1 MKIMIADDHAM
12 VRRGLGML
20 LAKLFDDVSVEGAGT
35 VDALMDKIDAGD
47 PPDIILLDLLMPGM
61 HGMKGLD
68 VVRRHVPDV
77 PVAIISALG
86 DVDVIMTAIQ
96 SGASG
101 FILKSSDEKV
111 LKLAISLMLSG
122 ETYVPSHVLTHRD
135 GFWPGKSRNMG
146 AEFPPGN
153 SLASLTERE
162 RRILHHLMRGQTNK
176 EIARNLDVVEGTI
189 KKHLRDIFK
198 KLNVSNRTQAVIT
211 ATQLGWTSTYD
222 EVAQKSAIASE

>member
-1 MKIMIADDHAM
+1 MKVVIADDHAM

-20 LAKLFDDVSVEGAGT
+20 LAKLFDDVSIEGVGT
-35 VDALMDKIDAGD
+35 VDALMDKIDTGD
-47 PPDIILLDLLMPGM
+47 PPDIILLDLMMPGM
-61 HGMKGLD
+61 QGMKGLD
-68 VVRRHVPDV
+68 AVRHRVPDV
-77 PVAIISALG
+77 PVAIISALS
-86 DVDVIMTAIQ
+86 DVDVIVTAIQ

-122 ETYVPSHVLTHRD
+122 ETYVPSHVLRHRD
-135 GFWPGKSRNMG
+135 GFWPGKSRNLG
-146 AEFPPGN
+146 SEFPPGN

-162 RRILHHLMRGQTNK
+162 RRILHLLMRGQTNK
-176 EIARNLDVVEGTI
+176 KIARNLDVVEGTI

-211 ATQLGWTSTYD
+211 ATQLGWMSKYD
-222 EVAQKSAIASE
+222 EAAQRSALANE

>member
-1 MKIMIADDHAM
+1 
-12 VRRGLGML
+12 ML
-20 LAKLFDDVSVEGAGT
+20 LAKLFDNVSIEGAGT
-35 VDALMDKIDAGD
+35 VDALMDKIDADD

-61 HGMKGLD
+61 QGMQGLD
-68 VVRRHVPDV
+68 AIRHRVPDV
-77 PVAIISALG
+77 PVAIISALS

-122 ETYVPSHVLTHRD
+122 ETYVPSHVLRHRD
-135 GFWPGKSRNMG
+135 GFWPGKSRNLRS
-146 AEFPPGN
+146 EFPSGN

-162 RRILHHLMRGQTNK
+162 RRILHLLMRGQSNK

-211 ATQLGWTSTYD
+211 ATQLGWMSKYG

>member
-1 MKIMIADDHAM
+1 
-12 VRRGLGML
+12 
-20 LAKLFDDVSVEGAGT
+20 
-35 VDALMDKIDAGD
+35 MDKIDAGD

-61 HGMKGLD
+61 QGMKGLD
-68 VVRRHVPDV
+68 VVRRRLPDV
-77 PVAIISALG
+77 PVAIVSALS
-86 DVDVIMTAIQ
+86 DVDVIMAAIQ

-111 LKLAISLMLSG
+111 LKLAVSLMLSG
-122 ETYVPSHVLTHRD
+122 ETYVPSHVLTHRG

-146 AEFPPGN
+146 SAFPPGN
-153 SLASLTERE
+153 ALASLTERE
-162 RRILHHLMRGQTNK
+162 RGILRLLMRGQTNK

-211 ATQLGWTSTYD
+211 ATQLGWMSKYD
-222 EVAQKSAIASE
+222 EVGQESAIANK